1 MKRTDLALE
10 VRESIPGDDKEVKGV
25 ILEKERDTE
34 NGIEVTRLVIK
45 DLQGAKAMGK
55 PVGTYITVEADS
67 IEDMQGDYEQR
78 YIDKLKWYIR
88 ELVPD
93 IRDKSVFI
101 VGLGNREVT
110 PDALGPKVID
120 EIFTTRH
127 LIREFGE
134 EFKTKHNMNTVTAL
148 APGVMAQTGMETKE
162 IVKGIIDEVRP
173 DLMIVIDAL
182 AARSVKRIN
191 CTIQLTDTG
200 ISPGSGVGNNRNAL
214 NRESLGIPVVAIGVP
229 TVVDA
234 GTIVED
240 QLEQALKVQGYSE
253 QEIYTFINEINQKQV
268 RNMFVTPNDV
278 DEAVRHMSFIIA
290 EALNDCF
297 VPKTSYE

>member
-10 VRESIPGDDKEVKGV
+10 VRESIPEDDKEIQGV
-25 ILEKERDTE
+25 ILEKEKDAKK
-34 NGIEVTRLVIK
+34 GIEVTRLVIK

-67 IEDMQGDYEQR
+67 IDDMQGKQEQG
-78 YIDKLKWYIR
+78 YIDKLQKYIK

-93 IRDKSVFI
+93 IENKSVFI

-110 PDALGPKVID
+110 PDALGPKVVD

-134 EFKTKHNMNTVTAL
+134 EFKTKHKMNTVTSL

-162 IVKGIIDEVRP
+162 IVKGIIDEVKP
-173 DLMIVIDAL
+173 DLMIVVDAL
-182 AARSVKRIN
+182 AARSVKRLN

-214 NRESLGIPVVAIGVP
+214 NKESLGIPVVAIGVP

-240 QLEQALKVQGYSE
+240 HLEQALRSQGYSE
-253 QEIYTFINEINQKQV
+253 QEIYAFINEINQKQV
-268 RNMFVTPNDV
+268 KNMFVTPNNV
-278 DEAVRHMSFIIA
+278 DEAVKHMSFIIS

-297 VPKTSYE
+297 VPKNN

>member
-10 VRESIPGDDKEVKGV
+10 VRESIPKDDKEIQGV
-25 ILEKERDTE
+25 VLEKERDKE

-55 PVGTYITVEADS
+55 PIGTYITLEADS
-67 IEDMQGDYEQR
+67 IDDMQGKQEQG
-78 YIDKLKWYIR
+78 YIDKLQWYIR
-88 ELVPD
+88 ELVAD
-93 IRDKSVFI
+93 IENKSVFI

-110 PDALGPKVID
+110 PDALGPQVID

-134 EFKTKHNMNTVTAL
+134 EFKVKHKMNTVTAL

-162 IVKGIIDEVRP
+162 IVKGILEEVKP
-173 DLMIVIDAL
+173 DLVIVIDAL
-182 AARSVKRIN
+182 AARSVKRLN

-214 NRESLGIPVVAIGVP
+214 NKESLGVPVVAIGVP

-240 QLEQALKVQGYSE
+240 HLEQALKMQGYSE

-268 RNMFVTPNDV
+268 KNMFVTPNNV
-278 DEAVRHMSFIIA
+278 DEAVKHISFIIS

-297 VPKTSYE
+297 VPKNN

>member
-10 VRESIPGDDKEVKGV
+10 VRESIPKDDKEIEGV
-25 ILEKERDTE
+25 VLEKERDVE
-34 NGIEVTRLVIK
+34 CGIEVTRLIIK
-45 DLQGAKAMGK
+45 DAHGAKVMGK
-55 PVGTYITVEADS
+55 PIGVYITMEADS
-67 IEDMQGDYEQR
+67 MDDMQGRYEQR
-78 YIDKLKWYIR
+78 YIDKLQWYIR
-88 ELVPD
+88 ELVPG
-93 IRDKSVFI
+93 IEDKAVFI

-110 PDALGPKVID
+110 PDALGPQVID

-134 EFKTKHNMNTVTAL
+134 EFKVKHKMNTVTAL

-162 IVKGIIDEVRP
+162 IVKGIIDEIKP

-182 AARSVKRIN
+182 AARSVKRLN

-200 ISPGSGVGNNRNAL
+200 ISPGSGVGNNRNTL
-214 NRESLGIPVVAIGVP
+214 NKESLGIPVVAIGVP

-240 QLEQALKVQGYSE
+240 HLEQALKSQGYSE
-253 QEIYTFINEINQKQV
+253 QEVCIFINEVTQNSVK
-268 RNMFVTPNDV
+268 NMFVTPNNV
-278 DEAVRHMSFIIA
+278 DEAVKHMSFIIS

-297 VPKTSYE
+297 VPKKS